1 MIVKRATMN
10 NYIVIKQ
17 LSKTYYNTGNTV
29 VALKEVDLSF
39 NDHGLYFI
47 VGKSGSGKSTLLNI
61 LGGLVDTYEG
71 IITINNINLKSILN
85 DNSAGFYENEVSF
98 LFQEDNLIG
107 QMRVKDNI
115 LLGVP
120 QGKSVE
126 TQLHHLFQEFDLP
139 LSLLKQKTEELSG
152 GQKIRVALVRNLLKS
167 SEIILADEITG
178 NLDEHNANEVM
189 KYLKQASKTH
199 LIIMVTHDMHLARLY
214 GDEIISL
221 KYGQVESI
229 HKNQSLK
236 EESYISNIEKNTQ
249 PVFGFKRNTNL
260 GLFYLKRNL
269 KQSIISFLLLM
280 IALLSIITL
289 SYFYRY
295 DGINTIERYM
305 SNTNYPYVLVQQEI
319 NSGGIHSQSTYLTKG
334 KSLITGLDSGLN
346 VMKLYLNEY
355 ASKFDM
361 ASPEGESSAV
371 ETSFMVYDTIQMPI
385 EGYMPT
391 LNSEVLISK
400 ALYQRLYEQNTFN
413 GPIPI
418 YTRYGIKTITGI
430 IDTDQEQSVSL
441 SFYELYYQYVVFT
454 MDSSMIQAEYI
465 TTKTN
470 DEATIYHYSLSV
482 PISSGRLPQA
492 SNEIVISQLLSQL
505 WSIGLD
511 DQLNLKEKMKQMD
524 GNYLDISDY
533 YPENPIVVGI
543 SSSFESHIIHEE
555 NYFNTILN
563 EYSSYYAL
571 DQVIVEM
578 SDIQTTV
585 QKVYKS
591 AQIVEPGVLEIDTQ
605 NSFIHQVRNLLVPIS
620 LLIIVLL
627 VIASIVISTGVL
639 YKRNREIGILRLLS
653 AKTKDIITII
663 NIQVSALFIISTMIS
678 YVISLM
684 WVSYL
689 NKQITLYINQD
700 FEFFKFDLW
709 GYILVMVASLI
720 LLELSTF
727 IVSKVILR
735 KSIFENI
742 VIK

>member
-1 MIVKRATMN
+1 MLS
-10 NYIVIKQ
+10 YIVIKQ

-29 VALKEVDLSF
+29 IALKEVDLSF

-71 IITINNINLKSILN
+71 TIILNNTNLKSILN
-85 DNSAGFYENEVSF
+85 DNSASFFENEVSF

-120 QGKSVE
+120 QGKSVD
-126 TQLHHLFQEFDLP
+126 TQIHHLFQEFDLP

-167 SEIILADEITG
+167 SKIILADEITG

-385 EGYMPT
+385 EGYKPT

-418 YTRYGIKTITGI
+418 YTRYGMKTITGI

-465 TTKTN
+465 TTKTK
-470 DEATIYHYSLSV
+470 DETTIYHYSLSV

-578 SDIQTTV
+578 SDIQSTV

-605 NSFIHQVRNLLVPIS
+605 NSFIHQVRNLLVPII

-627 VIASIVISTGVL
+627 VIASIVVSTGVL

-653 AKTKDIITII
+653 AKTKDIIIII
-663 NIQVSALFIISTMIS
+663 NIQVSVLFIISTMIS

-689 NKQITLYINQD
+689 NQQITLYINQD
-700 FEFFKFDLW
+700 FEFFKFDLL

-742 VIK
+742 IIK